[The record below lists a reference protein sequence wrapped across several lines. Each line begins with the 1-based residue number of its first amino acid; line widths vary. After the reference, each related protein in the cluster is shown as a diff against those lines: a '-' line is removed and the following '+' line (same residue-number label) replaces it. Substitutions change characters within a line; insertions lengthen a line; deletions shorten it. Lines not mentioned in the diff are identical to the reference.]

1 MSKASTCSRCIDIC
15 PGHAIRVPASKDTPG
30 GVKLT
35 ISKGFCVDCGL
46 CTAVCPTAG
55 LTVME
60 PAMRTLRKRLRRA
73 SQVAPQD
80 GHFYITC
87 VETGLAEKDPCV
99 VEIPCLGMLTWE
111 MWVNLMLDFP
121 NLGVYLPGDLCNR
134 CKAKDAEGL
143 IVDAVCRAQDIV
155 GREVSLVETMREL
168 DFTNSAGM
176 VDPKRVEAFSGMG
189 SGLASIMKDIT
200 SAPEDEMPSEEM
212 GQTDSRKMRIRLR
225 KEIMAEKGEN
235 TPGLKGAEEL
245 GGTLTPARWSVI
257 DAIMRFPEVAPNIQ
271 LDGIEIAQDAC
282 TRCGECAQGV
292 PARSARGRRERLRER
307 ARGDLHRLRPVRA
320 GVRRE
325 RHPPRQHVRAG
336 AGRKRAVA
344 SLQTSSSAAATEP
357 TNCLGRGAR
366 TCDGRLAPFSCRAQ
380 CPLDRSPR
388 DRTRLVACG
397 PSCER
402 PATQPRPPTAKKV
415 QVRMPREPSESS
427 SKLARNDAAQ

>member
-1 MSKASTCSRCIDIC
+1 MAQQSKLHVAGENATTFVRAIGHDTSLCAREVSKASTCSRCIDIC

-121 NLGVYLPGDLCNR
+121 NLGVYLPGDLCGR

-257 DAIMRFPEVAPNIQ
+257 DAIMRFPEVTPNIQ
-271 LDGIEIAQDAC
+271 LDGIEIDQDAC
-282 TRCGECAQGV
+282 TRCGECAQV
-292 PARSARGRRERLRER
+292 
-307 ARGDLHRLRPVRA
+307 
-320 GVRRE
+320 
-325 RHPPRQHVRAG
+325 
-336 AGRKRAVA
+336 
-344 SLQTSSSAAATEP
+344 
-357 TNCLGRGAR
+357 
-366 TCDGRLAPFSCRAQ
+366 
-380 CPLDRSPR
+380 CPLGALVVDENGCVSV
-388 DRTRLVACG
+388 RTAICTACG
-397 PSCER
+397 LCEQVCEENAIR
-402 PATQPRPPTAKKV
+402 PHATACTELIAD
-415 QVRMPREPSESS
+415 EG
-427 SKLARNDAAQ
+427 